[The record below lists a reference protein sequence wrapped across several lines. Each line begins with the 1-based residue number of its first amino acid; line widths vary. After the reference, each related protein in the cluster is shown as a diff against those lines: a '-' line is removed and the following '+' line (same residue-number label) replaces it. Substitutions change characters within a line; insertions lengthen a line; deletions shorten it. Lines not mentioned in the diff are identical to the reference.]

1 MTEPMTEPMIKPMI
15 EIERVTKAYDGRRVV
30 DELSLSVP
38 PGSLCVLLGPSG
50 CGKSTT
56 LRMINRL
63 IAFDSGAIRV
73 GGEDV
78 RQVPPEVLRRR
89 IGYAIQ
95 SIGLF
100 PHWRVEDNIA
110 TVPRLLGW
118 PRSQVRDRV
127 SELLLLLR
135 LDPESYRSK
144 YPHQLSGGEQQRV
157 GVARALAADP
167 DLLLMDEPFAALDP
181 VTRGALQGE
190 ILRIQRATKKTVV
203 FVTHDIEEA
212 LVLASDIAIL
222 ERGRLAQ
229 WGTPIEILER
239 PASPFVAEFVGGA
252 ANGLKLMS
260 LRTVAERLHPGEP
273 AEGEA
278 LVSNTSLRD
287 ALAAMA
293 AGHTDRLPVVDHAGR
308 PLGAIT
314 LADLVR

>member
-1 MTEPMTEPMIKPMI
+1 VI
-15 EIERVTKAYDGRRVV
+15 EIDRVSKAYDGNPVV
-30 DELSLSVP
+30 DQLSISVP
-38 PGSLCVLLGPSG
+38 EGAFCVLLGPSG

-63 IAFDSGAIRV
+63 VAFDSGMIRV

-78 RQVPPEVLRRR
+78 RLVPPEALRRR

-118 PRSQVRDRV
+118 PRTRVRDRV
-127 SELLLLLR
+127 SELLQLLR
-135 LDPESYRSK
+135 LDPETYRSK
-144 YPHQLSGGEQQRV
+144 YPHQLSGGEQQRI

-190 ILRIQRATKKTVV
+190 IRRIQRATKKTVV

-212 LVLASDIAIL
+212 LILASDIAII

-229 WGTPIEILER
+229 WGTPLDLLEH
-239 PASPFVAEFVGGA
+239 PASAFVAEFVGGA
-252 ANGLKLMS
+252 ASGLKLLS
-260 LRTVAERLHPGEP
+260 LRTVAERMHPGEH
-273 AEGEA
+273 ADGEPLA
-278 LVSNTSLRD
+278 SDASLRD

-293 AGHTDRLPVVDHAGR
+293 ARHTDRLPVADAAGR
-308 PLGAIT
+308 PVGAIA
-314 LADLVR
+314 LGDLVR

>member
-1 MTEPMTEPMIKPMI
+1 MI
-15 EIERVTKAYDGRRVV
+15 EIQRVSKAYDGHPVV
-30 DELSLSVP
+30 DELSLTVP
-38 PGSLCVLLGPSG
+38 EGAFCVLLGPSG
-50 CGKSTT
+50 CGKSTS

-63 IAFDSGAIRV
+63 VAYDSGMIRV

-78 RQVPPEVLRRR
+78 RLVPPEALRRR

-110 TVPRLLGW
+110 TVPRLLNW
-118 PRSQVRDRV
+118 PRARVRDRV
-127 SELLLLLR
+127 TELLELLR
-135 LDPESYRSK
+135 LDPATYRSK

-167 DLLLMDEPFAALDP
+167 ELLLMDEPFAAVDP

-190 ILRIQRATKKTVV
+190 ILRIQQATKKTIV

-212 LVLASDIAIL
+212 LLLATDIAIL
-222 ERGRLAQ
+222 ERGRLVQ
-229 WGTPIEILER
+229 WGTPLDLLEH
-239 PASPFVAEFVGGA
+239 PASGFVAEFVGGEA
-252 ANGLKLMS
+252 SGLKLLS
-260 LRTVAERLHPGEP
+260 LRTVAERMHPGET
-273 AEGEA
+273 AEGEPLPKDA
-278 LVSNTSLRD
+278 SLRD

-293 AGHTDRLPVVDHAGR
+293 ARHTDRLPVVDDDGR

>member
-1 MTEPMTEPMIKPMI
+1 MI
-15 EIERVTKAYDGRRVV
+15 EIERVSKAYNGRPVV
-30 DELSLSVP
+30 DDLSLTIP
-38 PGSLCVLLGPSG
+38 EGAFCVLLGPSG

-63 IAFDSGAIRV
+63 VGFDAGAIRV

-78 RQVPPEVLRRR
+78 RLVPPEILRRR

-110 TVPRLLGW
+110 TVPRLLNW
-118 PRSQVRDRV
+118 PRERVRDRV
-127 SELLLLLR
+127 TELLELLR
-135 LDPESYRSK
+135 LDPETYRSK

-167 DLLLMDEPFAALDP
+167 ELLLMDEPFAAVDP
-181 VTRGALQGE
+181 VTRAALQGE
-190 ILRIQRATKKTVV
+190 ILRIQQATKKTIV

-212 LVLASDIAIL
+212 LGLASDIAIL

-229 WGTPIEILER
+229 WGTPIAILEH
-239 PASPFVAEFVGGA
+239 PASDFVAEFVGGDA
-252 ANGLKLMS
+252 GGLKLLS
-260 LRTVAERLHPGEP
+260 LRTVAERMHPGEP
-273 AEGEA
+273 AEGEPLA
-278 LVSNTSLRD
+278 SDASLRD

-293 AGHTDRLPVVDHAGR
+293 ARRTDRLPVADPDGR
-308 PLGAIT
+308 PIGAIA